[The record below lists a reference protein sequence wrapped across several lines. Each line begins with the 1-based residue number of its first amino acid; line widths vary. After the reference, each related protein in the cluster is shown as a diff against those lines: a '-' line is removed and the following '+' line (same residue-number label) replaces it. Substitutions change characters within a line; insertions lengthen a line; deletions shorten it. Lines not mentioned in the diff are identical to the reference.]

1 MLCQDIPEV
10 IMKTI
15 LNMCFILL
23 FGLSTAL
30 AQTDTTKIKNKE
42 ENREQIKEETNLKN
56 QSEEDGLQNRIMNEL
71 NPNEKGKGKRKKDIF
86 IDKDGDGISDTR
98 VGGMSLNKLR
108 KRVRSGRQ
116 GTGQSGS
123 QGNGQGN
130 GGNGGN
136 GSGGPGGN

>member
-56 QSEEDGLQNRIMNEL
+56 QSEEDRFAEQNHE
-71 NPNEKGKGKRKKDIF
+71 
-86 IDKDGDGISDTR
+86 
-98 VGGMSLNKLR
+98 
-108 KRVRSGRQ
+108 
-116 GTGQSGS
+116 
-123 QGNGQGN
+123 
-130 GGNGGN
+130 
-136 GSGGPGGN
+136 

>member
-1 MLCQDIPEV
+1 M
-10 IMKTI
+10 
-15 LNMCFILL
+15 
-23 FGLSTAL
+23 
-30 AQTDTTKIKNKE
+30 
-42 ENREQIKEETNLKN
+42 R
-56 QSEEDGLQNRIMNEL
+56 
-71 NPNEKGKGKRKKDIF
+71 GKRKKDIF

-130 GGNGGN
+130 AGNGGN